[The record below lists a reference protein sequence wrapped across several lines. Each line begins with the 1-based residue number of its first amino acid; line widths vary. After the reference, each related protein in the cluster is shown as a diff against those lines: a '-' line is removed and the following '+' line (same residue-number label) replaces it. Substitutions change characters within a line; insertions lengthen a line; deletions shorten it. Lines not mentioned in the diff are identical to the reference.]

1 MKIDKNTINA
11 ILKLDDEQ
19 LWSVIQLV
27 AKKSG
32 LSIDSKKR
40 PENMDKIRDALSNV
54 SEGDLDKVTE
64 LLKRGMGNG

>member
-19 LWSVIQLV
+19 LWNVIQLV

-32 LSIDSKKR
+32 LSIDDKKR
-40 PENMDKIRDALSNV
+40 PENMDKIRKALSNV
-54 SEGDLDKVTE
+54 NEGDLDKVTE